1 MRLNIADPDR
11 HSSGLRR
18 VRYESPH
25 LVIYSQRLVQR
36 SDGPAEAP
44 TISLQTT
51 MIVTPWSIL
60 ALCPYVAPAFS
71 QSNGMET
78 SMDMPMDLAVGHML
92 PYLHFT
98 PGDTGERT

>member
-1 MRLNIADPDR
+1 
-11 HSSGLRR
+11 
-18 VRYESPH
+18 
-25 LVIYSQRLVQR
+25 
-36 SDGPAEAP
+36 
-44 TISLQTT
+44 